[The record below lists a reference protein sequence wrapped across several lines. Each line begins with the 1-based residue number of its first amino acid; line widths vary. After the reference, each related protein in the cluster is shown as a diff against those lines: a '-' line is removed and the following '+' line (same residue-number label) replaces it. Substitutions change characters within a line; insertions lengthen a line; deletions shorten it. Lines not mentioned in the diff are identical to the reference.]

1 MYFRLACEADM
12 IAGNEQ
18 HKTAAPAPAPRP
30 REAVGR
36 VTAITGAQAT
46 VTFHAAQASHHSD
59 YATVGKF
66 IGLLAGSALII
77 GVISEINEALGQ
89 GLDGA
94 RTRQSVARLELL
106 GEIGAEGNAARFKRG
121 IDNYPKIGDSAI
133 LMTEHELRVV
143 YGAVDNDRA
152 HIGDLQQNPNIGVH
166 INIDD
171 LVSRHFAVLGT
182 TGVGK
187 SSGVAVILQQII
199 GTRPNLRIFLVDPHN
214 EFAGCFGDK
223 ALVLSPANVRLPFW
237 LFNFEETVEAFLGGR
252 AATDEER
259 EILSEII
266 PLAKTVYLQYRASER
281 QAVKRRDPKNGG
293 FTADTPVPY
302 RIEDLLVLLDERMG
316 KLENRSSRA
325 VYHKLIARIQAL
337 RNHPRY
343 SFMFENANLGGD
355 IMPEILSQLFRLPP
369 DGKPI
374 TIMQLAGFPAEVI
387 DSVVSVLSR
396 MAFDFGLWSDGAAPM
411 LFVCEEAHRY
421 APADP
426 DAGFGPTRRAL
437 SRIAR
442 EGRKYG
448 VYLGLVTQRPSE
460 IDPTIISQC
469 STLFVMRLSNDRDQA
484 FIHSAVSDA
493 SDDMLSFIPSLGTR
507 EVFTFGYGVGVPTR
521 MRFRELPPALR
532 PHSEAAGNTRSNAGA
547 SVQRDLIT
555 SVIERWR
562 GASTGARGGNDG
574 DKADYEQKPEVTAAW
589 PQSTADAQTP
599 SFADAARQEL
609 LRRAFRGGNLAAAG
623 TTPSSGRPPDGI
635 ERRSSPS
642 GTPPDGIERRSPP
655 LSGR

>member
-1 MYFRLACEADM
+1 MPPSARVLNGLKFSPDSKVTM
-12 IAGNEQ
+12 IASNEQ
-18 HKTAAPAPAPRP
+18 AKISAPASAPRV

-36 VTAITGAQAT
+36 VTAISGAKATVALQAAKDAQGAQHT
-46 VTFHAAQASHHSD
+46 D
-59 YATVGKF
+59 YATVGRF
-66 IGLLAGSALII
+66 LGLMTDSTLII
-77 GVISEINEALGQ
+77 GVVSEINETLVS
-89 GLDGA
+89 GLDAG
-94 RTRQSVARLELL
+94 RSRQGIARLELL
-106 GEIGAEGNAARFKRG
+106 GEIGAGAGNSVQFKRG

-133 LMTEHELRVV
+133 LMTEQELRVV
-143 YGAVDNDRA
+143 YGAVNNDRA
-152 HIGDLQQNPNIGVH
+152 HIGDLQQNPKIGVH

-187 SSGVAVILQQII
+187 SSGVVVVLQQII
-199 GTRPNLRIFLVDPHN
+199 ATRPNLRIFLIDAHN
-214 EFAGCFGDK
+214 EFATCFGDK
-223 ALVLSPANVRLPFW
+223 AVVFSPANVRLPFW

-259 EILSEII
+259 EILSDII
-266 PLAKTVYLQYRASER
+266 PLAKTLYLQYRANDR
-281 QAVKRRDPKNGG
+281 QGAVKRRDPKNSG

-316 KLENRSSRA
+316 KLENRSTRA

-337 RNHPRY
+337 RSHPRY
-343 SFMFENANLGGD
+343 SFMFDNANLGGD
-355 IMPEILSQLFRLPP
+355 VMPELLSQLFRLPP
-369 DGKPI
+369 DGKPVA
-374 TIMQLAGFPAEVI
+374 IMQLAGFPAEVI

-396 MAFDFGLWSDGAAPM
+396 MAFDFGLWSDGAMPM

-426 DAGFGPTRRAL
+426 EAGFGPTRRAL

-484 FIHSAVSDA
+484 FIRSAVSDA

-507 EVFTFGYGVGVPTR
+507 EVFTFGYGVGIPTR
-521 MRFRELPPALR
+521 MRFRELPVAMR
-532 PHSEAAGNTRSNAGA
+532 PHSDAAGNTRADA
-547 SVQRDLIT
+547 SAPMQRDLIM

-562 GASTGARGGNDG
+562 GATTGGRGQDG
-574 DKADYEQKPEVTAAW
+574 ERADEQKPEVAAAW
-589 PQSTADAQTP
+589 PPSATETPTP

-609 LRRAFRGGNLAAAG
+609 LRRSFRGGNLAGAAAPAG
-623 TTPSSGRPPDGI
+623 GPPN
-635 ERRSSPS
+635 
-642 GTPPDGIERRSPP
+642 GIERRSP

>member
-1 MYFRLACEADM
+1 M
-12 IAGNEQ
+12 IASNEQ
-18 HKTAAPAPAPRP
+18 AKIGAPAPVPRA

-36 VTAITGAQAT
+36 VTAISGAKATVALQAAKDAQGAQPT
-46 VTFHAAQASHHSD
+46 D
-59 YATVGKF
+59 YATVGRF
-66 IGLLAGSALII
+66 LGLMTDSTLII
-77 GVISEINEALGQ
+77 GVVSEINETLVS
-89 GLDGA
+89 GLDAG
-94 RTRQSVARLELL
+94 RSRQGIARLELL
-106 GEIGAEGNAARFKRG
+106 GEIGAGAGNSVQFKRG

-133 LMTEHELRVV
+133 LMTEQELRVV
-143 YGAVDNDRA
+143 YGAVNNDRA
-152 HIGDLQQNPNIGVH
+152 HIGDLQQNPKIGVH

-187 SSGVAVILQQII
+187 SSGVVVLLQQII
-199 GTRPNLRIFLVDPHN
+199 ATRPNLRVFLIDAHN
-214 EFAGCFGDK
+214 EFATCFGDK
-223 ALVLSPANVRLPFW
+223 AVIFSPANVRLPFW

-259 EILSEII
+259 EILSDII
-266 PLAKTVYLQYRASER
+266 PLAKTLYLQYRANER
-281 QAVKRRDPKNGG
+281 QGAAKRRDPKNSG

-316 KLENRSSRA
+316 KLENRSTRA

-337 RNHPRY
+337 RSHPRY
-343 SFMFENANLGGD
+343 TFMFENANLGGD
-355 IMPEILSQLFRLPP
+355 VMPELLGQLFRLPP
-369 DGKPI
+369 DGKPVA
-374 TIMQLAGFPAEVI
+374 IMQLAGFPAEVI

-396 MAFDFGLWSDGAAPM
+396 MAFDFGLWSDGAMPM

-493 SDDMLSFIPSLGTR
+493 SNDMLSFIPSLGTR
-507 EVFTFGYGVGVPTR
+507 EVFTFGYGVGIPTR
-521 MRFRELPPALR
+521 MRFRELPVAMR
-532 PHSEAAGNTRSNAGA
+532 PRSEAAGNTRADA
-547 SVQRDLIT
+547 SAPMQRDLVM

-562 GASTGARGGNDG
+562 GATTGGRGQDSER
-574 DKADYEQKPEVTAAW
+574 ADEQKPDVAPAW
-589 PQSTADAQTP
+589 PPSAAETPTP

-609 LRRAFRGGNLAAAG
+609 LRRSFRGGNLAAAG
-623 TTPSSGRPPDGI
+623 AVAPAGGPPNGI
-635 ERRSSPS
+635 ERRSLLS
-642 GTPPDGIERRSPP
+642 GALPDGTERR
-655 LSGR
+655 

>member
-1 MYFRLACEADM
+1 M
-12 IAGNEQ
+12 IASNEPA
-18 HKTAAPAPAPRP
+18 KFGAPAPVPRA

-36 VTAITGAQAT
+36 VTAISGAKATVALQAAKDAQGAQPT
-46 VTFHAAQASHHSD
+46 D
-59 YATVGKF
+59 YATVGRF
-66 IGLLAGSALII
+66 LGLMTDSTLII
-77 GVISEINEALGQ
+77 GVVSEINETLVS
-89 GLDGA
+89 GLDAG
-94 RTRQSVARLELL
+94 RSRQGIARLELL
-106 GEIGAEGNAARFKRG
+106 GEIGAGAGAGAGNSVQFKRG

-133 LMTEHELRVV
+133 LMTEQELRVV
-143 YGAVDNDRA
+143 YGAVNNDRA
-152 HIGDLQQNPNIGVH
+152 HIGDLQQNPKIGVH

-187 SSGVAVILQQII
+187 SSGVVVLLQQII
-199 GTRPNLRIFLVDPHN
+199 ATRPNLRIFLIDAHN
-214 EFAGCFGDK
+214 EFATCFGDK
-223 ALVLSPANVRLPFW
+223 AVVFSPANVRLPFW

-259 EILSEII
+259 EILSDII
-266 PLAKTVYLQYRASER
+266 PLAKTLYLQYRANDR
-281 QAVKRRDPKNGG
+281 QGAVKRRDPKNSG

-316 KLENRSSRA
+316 KLENRSTRA

-337 RNHPRY
+337 RSHPRY
-343 SFMFENANLGGD
+343 SFMFDNANLGGD
-355 IMPEILSQLFRLPP
+355 VMPELLSQLFRLPP
-369 DGKPI
+369 DGKPVA
-374 TIMQLAGFPAEVI
+374 IMQLAGFPAEVI

-396 MAFDFGLWSDGAAPM
+396 MAFDFGLWSDGAMPM

-426 DAGFGPTRRAL
+426 EAGFGPTRRAL

-484 FIHSAVSDA
+484 FIRSAVSDA

-507 EVFTFGYGVGVPTR
+507 EVFTFGYGVGIPTR
-521 MRFRELPPALR
+521 MRFRELPVAMR
-532 PHSEAAGNTRSNAGA
+532 PHSEAAGNTRADA
-547 SVQRDLIT
+547 SAPMQRDLIM

-562 GASTGARGGNDG
+562 GATTGGRGQDG
-574 DKADYEQKPEVTAAW
+574 ERADEQKPEVAAAW
-589 PQSTADAQTP
+589 PPSATETPTP

-609 LRRAFRGGNLAAAG
+609 LRRSFRGGNLAG
-623 TTPSSGRPPDGI
+623 
-635 ERRSSPS
+635 
-642 GTPPDGIERRSPP
+642 
-655 LSGR
+655 

>member
-1 MYFRLACEADM
+1 M
-12 IAGNEQ
+12 IASNEPA
-18 HKTAAPAPAPRP
+18 KIGTAAAPPRP
-30 REAVGR
+30 RETVGR
-36 VTAITGAQAT
+36 VTAISGAQAT
-46 VTFHAAQASHHSD
+46 VTLQSAQDAARAAHPND
-59 YATVGKF
+59 YATVGRF
-66 IGLLAGSALII
+66 LGLVTGSTLII
-77 GVISEINEALGQ
+77 GVISEINETSVQ
-89 GLDGA
+89 GADGA
-94 RTRQSVARLELL
+94 RSRQAIARLELL
-106 GEIGAEGNAARFKRG
+106 GEIGAGEGNSVRFKRG
-121 IDNYPKIGDSAI
+121 IDAYPKIGDSAI
-133 LMTEHELRVV
+133 LMTEPELRIV
-143 YGAVDNDRA
+143 YGAVDKDRA
-152 HIGDLQQNPNIGVH
+152 HIGDLQQNPKIGVH

-199 GTRPNLRIFLVDPHN
+199 ATRPNLRIFLIDVHN
-214 EFAGCFGDK
+214 EFATCFGDK
-223 ALVLSPANVRLPFW
+223 AVVFSPANVRLPFW

-259 EILSEII
+259 EILSDII
-266 PLAKTVYLQYRASER
+266 PLAKALYLQYRANER
-281 QAVKRRDPKNGG
+281 QGAVKRRDPKNSG

-302 RIEDLLVLLDERMG
+302 RIEDLLTLLDERMG
-316 KLENRSSRA
+316 KLENRSTRA
-325 VYHKLIARIQAL
+325 VFHKLITRIQAL

-355 IMPEILSQLFRLPP
+355 IMPELLGQLFRLPP

-396 MAFDFGLWSDGAAPM
+396 MAFDFGLWSDGAMPM

-426 DAGFGPTRRAL
+426 EAGFGPTRRAL

-448 VYLGLVTQRPSE
+448 VSLGLVTQRPSE

-493 SDDMLSFIPSLGTR
+493 SDDMLSFIPSLATR
-507 EVFTFGYGVGVPTR
+507 EVFTFGYGIGIPTR
-521 MRFRELPPALR
+521 MRFRELPPAMR
-532 PHSEAAGNTRSNAGA
+532 PHSEAAGNTRANASA
-547 SVQRDLIT
+547 PMQRDLIL

-562 GASTGARGGNDG
+562 GATTGARGQDFERAE
-574 DKADYEQKPEVTAAW
+574 DPKPEVTAAW
-589 PQSTADAQTP
+589 PTAAAETAAP

-609 LRRAFRGGNLAAAG
+609 LRRSLRGNTLTGPAAAPAG
-623 TTPSSGRPPDGI
+623 SPPNGI
-635 ERRSSPS
+635 ERRAAPP
-642 GTPPDGIERRSPP
+642 GAPPDGVERRSSL